1 MTELTFVSVSE
12 DGDQLLMR
20 DAHDAEYILTLD
32 NEVLRAITVSR
43 RRPATRPAA
52 VPAPT
57 AEDGPV
63 TPAEVQ
69 RLLRHGAELEAVAA
83 QSGMDVETVRSFA
96 VPVLQERSFVADQ
109 AGKCLVP
116 AGGTLAEAVAQRL
129 SARGVTDD
137 IRWDAWR
144 RVDGMWTVVVAFPED
159 AATLPM
165 SEETGTWLYDPKT
178 RSVTAEDDTARWLT
192 NMPTTPEPEPER
204 VIVIEDVDTKPA
216 RPVRS
221 NTPAAEPIA
230 RRPIPSAVE
239 GQLSFVDELEAVD
252 LTTPTEAP
260 EPVRVSVSPQ
270 PVQPTGKPLSRRA
283 ARRQA
288 AKRRADR
295 REPTWDEILFGV
307 SRSDD
312 PTV

>member
-1 MTELTFVSVSE
+1 MTDLSFVSVSD
-12 DGDQLLMR
+12 DGDQLIMR
-20 DAHDAEYILTLD
+20 DSQGDEYALKLD

-43 RRPATRPAA
+43 RRPATRPAV
-52 VPAPT
+52 VPAPS

-83 QSGMDVETVRSFA
+83 QSGMDLETVRSFA

-109 AGKCLVP
+109 AGKCPVP
-116 AGGTLAEAVAQRL
+116 AGGTLLEAVTQRL
-129 SARGVTDD
+129 ATRGVTED

-144 RVDGMWTVVVAFPED
+144 RPDGMWTVLVAFPED

-178 RSVTAEDDTARWLT
+178 RSVTAEDETARWLT
-192 NMPTTPEPEPER
+192 NMPDTPEPEPER
-204 VIVIEDVDTKPA
+204 VIIIEDVDA
-216 RPVRS
+216 R
-221 NTPAAEPIA
+221 TPAPEPVVGVAQPIA
-230 RRPIPSAVE
+230 RRPVPNEVE
-239 GQLSFVDELEAVD
+239 GQLSFVGEPDTID
-252 LTTPTEAP
+252 ITTPAP
-260 EPVRVSVSPQ
+260 VAEPVRVAAAPQ

-307 SRSDD
+307 SKSDD

>member
-1 MTELTFVSVSE
+1 MTELSFVAISE

-20 DAHDAEYILTLD
+20 DAQGEEFALALD

-43 RRPATRPAA
+43 RRPATRPAVA
-52 VPAPT
+52 PVPSS
-57 AEDGPV
+57 EDGPV

-116 AGGTLAEAVAQRL
+116 AGGTLAEAVTQRL
-129 SARGVTDD
+129 AARGVTDD

-144 RVDGMWTVVVAFPED
+144 RVDGMWTVMVAFPED

-192 NMPTTPEPEPER
+192 NMPSTPEPEPER
-204 VIVIEDVDTKPA
+204 VIIIEDVDA
-216 RPVRS
+216 RVAPEVRTPTPV
-221 NTPAAEPIA
+221 EPIA
-230 RRPIPSAVE
+230 RRAVPSAVE
-239 GQLSFVDELEAVD
+239 GQLSFVDEPESID
-252 LTTPTEAP
+252 ITTPVDSP
-260 EPVRVSVSPQ
+260 EPVRVAAAPQ

-312 PTV
+312 PTI

>member
-1 MTELTFVSVSE
+1 MTDLSFVSVSD
-12 DGDQLLMR
+12 DGDLLLMR
-20 DAHDAEYILTLD
+20 DAQGEEYALPLD

-43 RRPATRPAA
+43 RRPATRPA
-52 VPAPT
+52 VAPVAST
-57 AEDGPV
+57 EDGPV

-83 QSGMDVETVRSFA
+83 QSGMDIETVRSFA

-116 AGGTLAEAVAQRL
+116 AGGTLAEAVTQRL
-129 SARGVTDD
+129 AARGVTDD

-144 RVDGMWTVVVAFPED
+144 RTDGMWTVLVAFPED

-165 SEETGTWLYDPKT
+165 SEDTGTWLYDPKT

-192 NMPTTPEPEPER
+192 NMPSTPEPEPER
-204 VIVIEDVDTKPA
+204 VIIIEDVDSRVVPEVRT
-216 RPVRS
+216 PV
-221 NTPAAEPIA
+221 PAEPIA
-230 RRPIPSAVE
+230 RRAVPSAVE
-239 GQLSFVDELEAVD
+239 GQLSFVDEPETIDV
-252 LTTPTEAP
+252 TTPAATP
-260 EPVRVSVSPQ
+260 EPVRVAAAPQ

-312 PTV
+312 PTI

>member
-1 MTELTFVSVSE
+1 MTDLSFVSVSD
-12 DGDQLLMR
+12 DGDRLLMR
-20 DAHDAEYILTLD
+20 DAQGEDYALPLD

-43 RRPATRPAA
+43 RRPAARPAVA
-52 VPAPT
+52 PAPS

-69 RLLRHGAELEAVAA
+69 RLLRHGAELEAVAT
-83 QSGMDVETVRSFA
+83 QSGMDLDTVRSFA

-129 SARGVTDD
+129 AARGVTED

-144 RVDGMWTVVVAFPED
+144 RVDGMWTVLVAFPED

-192 NMPTTPEPEPER
+192 NMPSTPEPEPER
-204 VIVIEDVDTKPA
+204 VIVIEDVDVRVAAEVRAPA
-216 RPVRS
+216 ATESITRRPV
-221 NTPAAEPIA
+221 PP
-230 RRPIPSAVE
+230 PVE
-239 GQLSFVDELEAVD
+239 GQLSFVDDIESVD
-252 LTTPTEAP
+252 ITTPAEPA
-260 EPVRVSVSPQ
+260 EPVRVAAAPQ

-312 PTV
+312 PTI

>member
-1 MTELTFVSVSE
+1 MTDLCFVCVSD
-12 DGDQLLMR
+12 DGDRLIMR
-20 DAHDAEYILTLD
+20 DPQGEEYALTLD

-43 RRPATRPAA
+43 RRPAARPAA
-52 VPAPT
+52 APAPS
-57 AEDGPV
+57 ADGGPV

-69 RLLRHGAELEAVAA
+69 RLLRHGADLESVAS

-96 VPVLQERSFVADQ
+96 VPVLQERAFVADQ

-116 AGGTLAEAVAQRL
+116 VGGTLVEAVTQRL
-129 SARGVTDD
+129 SSRGITDD

-144 RVDGMWTVVVAFPED
+144 RSDGMWTVLVGFPED
-159 AATLPM
+159 GATLPM

-192 NMPTTPEPEPER
+192 NMPSTPEPEPDK
-204 VIVIEDVDTKPA
+204 VIIIEDADSPGSSPSTSPTVET
-216 RPVRS
+216 
-221 NTPAAEPIA
+221 IA
-230 RRPIPSAVE
+230 RRPAPAAVD
-239 GQLSFVDELEAVD
+239 GQLSFVDEPEVID
-252 LTTPTEAP
+252 VTTPAP
-260 EPVRVSVSPQ
+260 RSEPVRVAAAPQ

-312 PTV
+312 PTI

>member
-1 MTELTFVSVSE
+1 MTDLSFVSVSD

-20 DAHDAEYILTLD
+20 DPQGEQYVLALD

-43 RRPATRPAA
+43 RRPAARPAV
-52 VPAPT
+52 VPAAT
-57 AEDGPV
+57 TEEGPV

-137 IRWDAWR
+137 VRWDAWR
-144 RVDGMWTVVVAFPED
+144 RADGMWTVLVAFPED

-204 VIVIEDVDTKPA
+204 VIIIEDVDARESVAAPQPA
-216 RPVRS
+216 Q
-221 NTPAAEPIA
+221 PIA
-230 RRPIPSAVE
+230 RRPVPSEVE
-239 GQLSFVDELEAVD
+239 GQLTFVDAPETIDV
-252 LTTPTEAP
+252 TTPTPEV
-260 EPVRVSVSPQ
+260 EPVRVAAAPQ